1 MSEPTSLHDISGNS
15 SENIL
20 LSTIIHDISGVSS
33 STFLLSTLQADLS
46 GNQGLLSTL
55 VYDLSGVLTSSIM
68 MSIITQDLSGA
79 LTTILS
85 INDLLNS
92 HEATVIKEVAD
103 RAAVN
108 AFTTPSID
116 SLRPTL
122 YKWAS
127 EGFPGVYP
135 VNSLSLQPPQLC
147 VDGVSRTLLFY
158 FEYLYGSPIETWLQ
172 GLEKITQGMDF
183 TFSHDG
189 ASKITLHVT
198 RT

>member
-1 MSEPTSLHDISGNS
+1 MSEPTSS
-15 SENIL
+15 
-20 LSTIIHDISGVSS
+20 IIHDISGAN
-33 STFLLSTLQADLS
+33 STFWLSTLQVDLS
-46 GNQGLLSTL
+46 GNQGLLSTVIHDL
-55 VYDLSGVLTSSIM
+55 SGLINPSMIMSTIIHDLSGVTP
-68 MSIITQDLSGA
+68 TV
-79 LTTILS
+79 LS

-92 HEATVIKEVAD
+92 HEATVTKEVAD

-108 AFTTPSID
+108 AFTTPSIE
-116 SLRPTL
+116 SLKPTL

-127 EGFPGVYP
+127 EGFPAVYP
-135 VNSLSLQPPQLC
+135 VNSLNLQPPQLC

-158 FEYLYGSPIETWLQ
+158 FEYLYGYPIETWLQ
-172 GLEKITQGMDF
+172 SLEKITQGMDF

>member
-33 STFLLSTLQADLS
+33 STF
-46 GNQGLLSTL
+46 
-55 VYDLSGVLTSSIM
+55 LTSSIM

-172 GLEKITQGMDF
+172 SLEKITQGMDF